1 MIEFAEPEMGQVK
14 VKVVGVGNA
23 GGMIVK
29 RVARERLP
37 GVECGAINTAVKDL
51 GNYAE
56 IRSLQV
62 GTALTRGHG
71 AGMDPQV
78 GRKAALED
86 ANRVRDFLGRNDVLF
101 LVAGF
106 GKGTGTG
113 ATPVV
118 AELAKELGA
127 LTIAFVTTPFG
138 HERRQHHD
146 IAEEGL
152 REIKGKV
159 DAFVPLSNQRLLDI
173 PSLVSM
179 DAAFAFMDEAILQS
193 IRGIV
198 DVLLRP
204 GRMSLD
210 LADMR
215 TLLKGAGQASVAVG
229 FGKGEN
235 RVADVAR
242 SLADYPFAQDGHMTA
257 SRSLLVS
264 ISGGPDLG
272 MREVDELTGEIGK
285 LAEGEPKMALGVHTD
300 EALQGEVR
308 CMIMA
313 AGLTVPVEPEAKDF
327 PLFGDHDAS
336 VAVYRPQGWARPG
349 ARPGRGEPPY
359 PTRPAGERENA
370 PAREDNVEVPAYL
383 RKGKSGPA
391 PTARS

>member
-1 MIEFAEPEMGQVK
+1 MIEFAEPEMGALK

-29 RVARERLP
+29 RIARERLP

-118 AELAKELGA
+118 AELAKEMGA
-127 LTIAFVTTPFG
+127 LTIAFVTTPFA

-152 REIKGKV
+152 REIRGKV
-159 DAFVPLSNQRLLDI
+159 DVFVPLSNQQLLEI
-173 PSLVSM
+173 PSLISM
-179 DAAFAFMDEAILQS
+179 DAAFAFMDEAILES
-193 IRGIV
+193 VRGIV
-198 DVLLRP
+198 DVMLHP

-215 TLLKGAGQASVAVG
+215 TILKGAGQATVAVG
-229 FGKGEN
+229 FGKGDS

-242 SLADYPFAQDGHMTA
+242 GLAEYPFAQDGRVTA
-257 SRSLLVS
+257 ARSLLVS
-264 ISGGPDLG
+264 IAGGPDLG
-272 MREVDELTGEIGK
+272 MREVAALQGEIEK
-285 LAEGEPKMALGVHTD
+285 LAEGEPKIAISVHTD
-300 EALQGEVR
+300 ESMQGEVR

-313 AGLTVPVEPEAKDF
+313 AGLTAAVEPTTKDF
-327 PLFGDHDAS
+327 PLFGDHDQTVS
-336 VAVYRPQGWARPG
+336 VYRPQSWSRPG
-349 ARPGRGEPPY
+349 ARPGGPG
-359 PTRPAGERENA
+359 AAERDNA

-383 RKGKSGPA
+383 RKGKNGP
-391 PTARS
+391 PPGGRG